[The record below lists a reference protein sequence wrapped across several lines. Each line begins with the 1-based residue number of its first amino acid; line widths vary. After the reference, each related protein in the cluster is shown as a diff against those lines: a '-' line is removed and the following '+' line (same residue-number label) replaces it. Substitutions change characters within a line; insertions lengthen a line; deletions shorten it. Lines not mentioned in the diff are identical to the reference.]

1 MPGNEPALKRMC
13 QQISSVYMSIM
24 TKEESIQATKLP
36 KEQWSNFH
44 KANPVTFNDVIL
56 ADLLTPLQVEAGKIE
71 RRLQYDR
78 TVTDRN
84 KRILSE
90 CANIPRRPHVCDRC
104 GVPTRRDE
112 SPHCRPGRHVVCQWT
127 ISVFDA
133 SLNEQI
139 RYSPS
144 CRLPEVSTK
153 NLHQTAVSHNDQ
165 PQPPPRPQSLPLASW
180 HLVCS

>member
-1 MPGNEPALKRMC
+1 MVAFLRLGLQASRISLSPWTPLVLPRLYNNYLYWQTTTRTNPWQNSSRNLAIQSEFTLGMPGSEPALKRMC

-24 TKEESIQATKLP
+24 TKEESVQATKLP

-104 GVPTRRDE
+104 GV
-112 SPHCRPGRHVVCQWT
+112 
-127 ISVFDA
+127 
-133 SLNEQI
+133 
-139 RYSPS
+139 
-144 CRLPEVSTK
+144 
-153 NLHQTAVSHNDQ
+153 
-165 PQPPPRPQSLPLASW
+165 
-180 HLVCS
+180 